1 MYSLYEVT
9 NKIFELVFKLILRY
23 FTAWILILHFIYIIG
38 LKNFQYSLLFLSI
51 IVSIVGFII
60 TYIYPKELKI
70 PYLNLIIKGIHLKLF
85 DLLCHQVPL
94 ILLLILYDKKIKN
107 DNLIFALVII
117 VLYLLFNNPIKIY
130 NLQ

>member
-60 TYIYPKELKI
+60 TYIYT
-70 PYLNLIIKGIHLKLF
+70 
-85 DLLCHQVPL
+85 LLV
-94 ILLLILYDKKIKN
+94 LL
-107 DNLIFALVII
+107 
-117 VLYLLFNNPIKIY
+117 
-130 NLQ
+130 